1 MEQEPFGLNEI
12 ASLRPARAISSPR
25 YDRDAG
31 GPGQSGSGAFP
42 RKDST
47 LGMERRRALFR
58 HGCKRG
64 LEGLSL
70 SNGIALSIWTF
81 SD

>member
-1 MEQEPFGLNEI
+1 MVPGPF
-12 ASLRPARAISSPR
+12 RVR
-25 YDRDAG
+25 
-31 GPGQSGSGAFP
+31 
-42 RKDST
+42 ST

-81 SD
+81 SELKFKNPEATAMKREAEEDRR